1 MATHERRVVFFDLD
15 GTLHQQDMFG
25 SFLRYLLRR
34 QPLNALLVL
43 PLLPIIAIVDSICQ
57 CNTPFNFLCCKCS
70 SHSKNLRNPMFSHN
84 CCVDQL
90 NLQLRYKG
98 RAARWPMSLLLWG
111 CTFGHSEARLQ
122 TLQADFVRWFRDN
135 VTAFPL
141 VQERLTTYLLSSDA
155 DIWLITGSP
164 QPLVE
169 AVYFDTPWLP
179 RVNLI
184 ASQIQRG
191 YGGWVLTMRCLGHEK
206 VAQLE
211 RKIGTPLRLY
221 SGYSDSNQDNP
232 LLYFCQHRWRVTPRG
247 ELQQLE

>member
-1 MATHERRVVFFDLD
+1 
-15 GTLHQQDMFG
+15 
-25 SFLRYLLRR
+25 
-34 QPLNALLVL
+34 
-43 PLLPIIAIVDSICQ
+43 
-57 CNTPFNFLCCKCS
+57 
-70 SHSKNLRNPMFSHN
+70 
-84 CCVDQL
+84 
-90 NLQLRYKG
+90 
-98 RAARWPMSLLLWG
+98 MSLLLWG

-191 YGGWVLTMRCLGHEK
+191 YGGWVLTMRCLGHERSHNWSAK
-206 VAQLE
+206 SALRCGCTVAIATVI
-211 RKIGTPLRLY
+211 RTIRCFI
-221 SGYSDSNQDNP
+221 SVSI
-232 LLYFCQHRWRVTPRG
+232 VG
-247 ELQQLE
+247 E

>member
-1 MATHERRVVFFDLD
+1 MATHERVVFFDLD

-43 PLLPIIAIVDSICQ
+43 PLLPIIAIALLI
-57 CNTPFNFLCCKCS
+57 
-70 SHSKNLRNPMFSHN
+70 
-84 CCVDQL
+84 
-90 NLQLRYKG
+90 KG

-122 TLQADFVRWFRDN
+122 TLQAN

>member
-1 MATHERRVVFFDLD
+1 MVNHERRVVFFDLD

-25 SFLRYLLRR
+25 TFIRYLLRR

-43 PLLPIIAIVDSICQ
+43 PLLPVIGCALLI
-57 CNTPFNFLCCKCS
+57 
-70 SHSKNLRNPMFSHN
+70 
-84 CCVDQL
+84 
-90 NLQLRYKG
+90 KG

-111 CTFGHSEARLQ
+111 CTFGHSEARLVQ
-122 TLQADFVRWFRDN
+122 LRQDFALWFRQH
-135 VTAFPL
+135 VTAFPV
-141 VQERLTTYLLSSDA
+141 VQERLTNYLAASDA

-169 AVYFDTPWLP
+169 LVYYDTPWLP
-179 RVNLI
+179 KVNMI
-184 ASQIQRG
+184 ATQTARR

-206 VAQLE
+206 VVQLE
-211 RKIGTPLRLY
+211 KKIGTPLRLY
-221 SGYSDSNQDNP
+221 SGYSDSKQDNP